1 MKKAMVALACM
12 LLALTAVGA
21 SAQQRQVI
29 DIEAIPVGELPEF
42 YEVEGFQ
49 GIVSYDTCNVG
60 NLNPPVYAI
69 TDWLYGYEG
78 YKVYVDPWTCPCPP
92 PEHVMPLEVTMYVY
106 AYDTIGTC
114 GTFQMQADVEWPVG
128 GTPTCPVPIDSVV
141 CSSSVYNVT
150 IPSAGLWYITL
161 PVDCIHCLYEPFF
174 ISWWF
179 LNDGGCL
186 PGPLT
191 VVTDSTPVNCDS
203 YVNYR
208 GWWEDLVV
216 DYGFPGV
223 ISMYATVECR
233 EDPTDAREGTWG
245 MIKAMYRH

>member
-1 MKKAMVALACM
+1 MMKKAMVGLVCM
-12 LLALTAVGA
+12 LVVLAAGA
-21 SAQQRQVI
+21 AAQQREVI
-29 DIEAIPVGELPEF
+29 DVEAIPAGDVPELIA
-42 YEVEGFQ
+42 VEGFP
-49 GIVSYDTCNVG
+49 GFVSYDTCNVG
-60 NLNPPVYAI
+60 NLGTPVYAI

-78 YKVYVDPWTCPCPP
+78 YKIYVDPWTCPCPA
-92 PEHVMPLEVTMYVY
+92 PEHVMPLAVTMYIY

-114 GTFQMQADVEWPVG
+114 GSFQMQADVQTAA
-128 GTPTCPVPIDSVV
+128 GTPTCPVPGDEICWSA
-141 CSSSVYNVT
+141 VYNVA

-161 PVDCIHCLYEPFF
+161 PIEDCFCQYEPFF

-179 LNDGGCL
+179 LDDGGCL

-191 VVTDSTPVNCDS
+191 VVTDASPMDCDS

-208 GWWEDLVV
+208 GFWEDLVA

-233 EDPTDAREGTWG
+233 EDPSADERGTWG
-245 MIKAMYRH
+245 RIKSIYR